1 MLKFS
6 LYNLLTISLKT
17 SVNIILF
24 KIVTLAGTLR
34 EFLIDHFDFEK
45 FWILRVCLDTAYSA
59 EIENLLLKIL

>member
-24 KIVTLAGTLR
+24 KIVTLAGTFR

-45 FWILRVCLDTAYSA
+45 F
-59 EIENLLLKIL
+59 